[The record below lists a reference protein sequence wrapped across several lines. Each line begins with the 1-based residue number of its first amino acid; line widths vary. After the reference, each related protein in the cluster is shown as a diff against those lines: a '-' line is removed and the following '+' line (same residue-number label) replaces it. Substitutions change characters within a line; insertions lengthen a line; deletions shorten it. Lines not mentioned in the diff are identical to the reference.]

1 MPFPDEEQYYTD
13 QGIIKYLAKAGVTS
27 RELSDMVLFAVQWLR
42 VYQPQPEQLDT
53 EFVREWLDYYHIDF
67 VTSIEAKGLPLG
79 DNENHL
85 NVNGETIQGACLSH
99 NGQLYLWA
107 REMANIP
114 PLSLHYTGDPLPDTD
129 AEMAPVTAE

>member
-13 QGIIKYLAKAGVTS
+13 QGIIKYLAKASVMS
-27 RELSDMVLFAVQWLR
+27 CKLSNIALFAVQWLR
-42 VYQPQPEQLDT
+42 VYQPQPKQLDT
-53 EFVREWLDYYHIDF
+53 EFVREWLDYYRIDF

-85 NVNGETIQGACLSH
+85 NVNGETIQGARLSH
-99 NGQLYLWA
+99 NGQFYLWA

-129 AEMAPVTAE
+129 VEMAPVTAE